1 MDAHLLS
8 AKMSIDDLYNKAVR
22 NGFYP
27 SMQSCFA
34 ESRFEIEE
42 ALNLA

>member
-27 SMQSCFA
+27 PKQSCFA
-34 ESRFEIEE
+34 ESRFEIVE